1 MATKFSQFTVAA
13 PSGTTEIVGLDG
25 GTNAKF
31 AVNTLDIG
39 SLAGLP
45 LSIGN
50 GGTGQTTQP
59 LALDAITDAN
69 NQVANDVLYIDGS
82 GASNVAAFINPSQL
96 PGVPERIGI
105 YAEFQNGTAGGTYFN
120 FPNGGNT
127 DIPFNFSQNWSTSS
141 INSISMNF
149 NGQAGSAGNTTFTL
163 PLSGYYKF
171 TVNLNFFDQTQGLQV
186 KSNLFNVSTTAQK
199 GVIFQRCEA
208 NVTIEQMYVG
218 VATQTFTGG
227 DQVQIYAEFSGGT
240 GTPNPFPSTTS
251 ANYPGASVLIEY
263 LGQP

>member
-69 NQVANDVLYIDGS
+69 NQVANDILYIDGA
-82 GASNVAAFINPSQL
+82 GASNVAAFINPSRL
-96 PGVPERIGI
+96 PNVTERI
-105 YAEFQNGTAGGTYFN
+105 
-120 FPNGGNT
+120 
-127 DIPFNFSQNWSTSS
+127 
-141 INSISMNF
+141 
-149 NGQAGSAGNTTFTL
+149 
-163 PLSGYYKF
+163 
-171 TVNLNFFDQTQGLQV
+171 
-186 KSNLFNVSTTAQK
+186 
-199 GVIFQRCEA
+199 
-208 NVTIEQMYVG
+208 
-218 VATQTFTGG
+218 
-227 DQVQIYAEFSGGT
+227 
-240 GTPNPFPSTTS
+240 
-251 ANYPGASVLIEY
+251 
-263 LGQP
+263 